1 MSESVWTAVIA
12 GVALIFGAIF
22 QAPRL
27 RNTRADILRDI
38 EIYNA
43 MPSDLSSRAQLKRR
57 IDRDIS
63 ILATGGEK
71 RRDVTSI
78 VLGLLFLV
86 TSGWLTW
93 QLFTIGQA
101 WWWFGSP
108 ILFILWLIG
117 LVGTA
122 QGVTKHHRTASGR
135 IIKLEVLSTDQ
146 ADTTAA
152 AGDENAG

>member
-12 GVALIFGAIF
+12 GLALIVGAIF

-27 RNTRADILRDI
+27 RNTRADVLRDI

-43 MPSDLSSRAQLKRR
+43 MPSDLSSKAQLKRR
-57 IDRDIS
+57 IDRDVS

-71 RRDVTSI
+71 RRDGPSI
-78 VLGLLFLV
+78 VIGLLFLA

-108 ILFILWLIG
+108 VLFALWLIG
-117 LVGTA
+117 LVGTV

-135 IIKLEVLSTDQ
+135 IIKPQALSTDPVDV
-146 ADTTAA
+146 ASA
-152 AGDENAG
+152 